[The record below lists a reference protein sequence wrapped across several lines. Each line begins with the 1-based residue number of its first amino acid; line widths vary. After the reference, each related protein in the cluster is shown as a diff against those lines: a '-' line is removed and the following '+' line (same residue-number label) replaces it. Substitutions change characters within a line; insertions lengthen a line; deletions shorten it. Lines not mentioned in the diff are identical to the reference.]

1 MRNTSLFCT
10 PLAFPTSL
18 LSISPALLLRIHV
31 KYFHNPALT
40 RLCEMADGNTTSPEA
55 ARAPGTAW
63 PWVTGLTGTGGCGH
77 PRAQGKRGWRPG
89 APT

>member
-10 PLAFPTSL
+10 PLAFPTFL
-18 LSISPALLLRIHV
+18 LSISPAPPLCIHF

-40 RLCEMADGNTTSPEA
+40 SLREMADGNTISPEA
-55 ARAPGTAW
+55 SRAAGTAW

-77 PRAQGKRGWRPG
+77 PRAQGKQGWRPG
-89 APT
+89 APM